1 MKLSTALAAVTLTAF
16 TSLVQ
21 AIGPAPAPLAQ
32 RETLTIGFVKVGH
45 LSPILNI
52 EEELKKFKDSSVG
65 LCEPVS
71 I

>member
-1 MKLSTALAAVTLTAF
+1 MKLSSAITAVVLTAVS
-16 TSLVQ
+16 TMVQ

-45 LSPILNI
+45 LSALLNI
-52 EEELKKFKDSSVG
+52 EEELKK
-65 LCEPVS
+65 